1 MTTEEKEGFFNN
13 LSEDLP
19 LYVSVDKDVLCKG
32 DAFDYMEP
40 GDMHL
45 SELMSFP

>member
-32 DAFDYMEP
+32 DASTTWKWGYAPFGTYE
-40 GDMHL
+40 L
-45 SELMSFP
+45 S